1 MSHYIEGT
9 VNADRKLEFTPAPVY
24 SGEQNNNILK
34 IDITGWTGI
43 DPDYY
48 LISCET
54 SPIGEVFITAPI
66 TDSSED
72 IYVDEGYIYCPL
84 TYMMTRTGRL
94 KIQITAC
101 KSDDQGREIFEKT
114 SVASPEIG
122 PSLSPGREL
131 VTYDSAVWTRLNRLE
146 STLAGLCDIYGFS
159 REFSFDY
166 FSVAIA
172 ARLLFVNEEQTPV
185 FFPSSAEEAESII
198 NDAIDNTGEWAY
210 LLVVVPSVGRS
221 RAELCVVTAEDGV
234 ADVALYSGRD
244 LLDFLRRGFKTN
256 E

>member
-1 MSHYIEGT
+1 MSHYVEGT
-9 VNADRKLEFTPAPVY
+9 VNADRKLQFTPAPVY
-24 SGEQNNNILK
+24 AGEQNNNILK

-43 DPDYY
+43 VPDYY

-101 KSDDQGREIFEKT
+101 KSDEQRETFEKT
-114 SVASPEIG
+114 SIATLEFA

-146 STLAGLCDIYGFS
+146 DTLAGLYEIYAFS

-166 FSVAIA
+166 FAAAIA
-172 ARLLFVNEEQTPV
+172 ARLLFVSDEQTPV
-185 FFPSSAEEAESII
+185 YFPSSADEAESII
-198 NDAIDNTGEWAY
+198 NDAVVNTGEWDY
-210 LLVVVPSVGRS
+210 LLTVVPSAGRS
-221 RAELCVVTAEDGV
+221 RASLCVITAEDGV

-244 LLDFLRRGFKTN
+244 LLDFLRRGFAEN